1 MYDALHYVDYLHIQN
16 LYAVRTPVGAG
27 AQFGAGA
34 ILGCI
39 SAVQP
44 VKRFRCGVDA

>member
-27 AQFGAGA
+27 A
-34 ILGCI
+34 ILDCI

-44 VKRFRCGVDA
+44 VKRLRCGVDA